1 MDKRRILFI
10 EDEPGMLL
18 TVSDRLR
25 GEGYAVDCCEN
36 GLKGWEMAHKGRYD
50 IILLDVM
57 LPEKDGLEIC
67 RDLRAA
73 GINTPVMMV
82 SAKSQVIDRVLG
94 LKMGADDYL
103 IKPFDLTELS
113 ARVEAILRR
122 KTIKESLEE
131 EYFDFGHFRLDFKQ
145 KSLFRNNEQ
154 VELSF
159 QEYNLLKFFIK
170 NRNKT
175 LSRENLLDGVWGYDK
190 SPLTRTVDVHVAWLR
205 QKLGEDK
212 TIKNPVSL
220 KPYASTDI
228 NSRLSRQQY
237 QPYNQVKQKTRGTF
251 C

>member
-1 MDKRRILFI
+1 MDKHRILFV

-25 GEGYAVDCCEN
+25 GEGYTVDCCEN
-36 GLKGWEMAHKGRYD
+36 GLEGWNTARKGGYD

-73 GINTPVMMV
+73 GITIPVMMV

-103 IKPFDLTELS
+103 VKPFDLTELS
-113 ARVEAILRR
+113 ARVEALLRR
-122 KTIKESLEE
+122 KTADQSFEE
-131 EYFDFGHFRLDFKQ
+131 EYYNFGPFKLDYKQ
-145 KSLFRNNEQ
+145 KALFRNSRQ

-159 QEYNLLKFFIK
+159 QEYRLLKFFIK

-175 LSRENLLDGVWGYDK
+175 LSRDDLLDGVWGYEK
-190 SPLTRTVDVHVAWLR
+190 MPLTRTVDVHVAWLR

-212 TIKNPVSL
+212 TEPFYIK
-220 KPYASTDI
+220 TI
-228 NSRLSRQQY
+228 R
-237 QPYNQVKQKTRGTF
+237 KQGYKF
-251 C
+251 ED